1 MSTVIMF
8 SNINGGPPAADHPDR
23 RRVPAVVARG
33 VTPRWPGIH
42 LAGPGRKWPAVVNGT
57 RPAIYRAPLVRLTIV
72 GGVVV
77 GAALIISVLM
87 RRAITKQ
94 ATSLAMAEDNMVPTG
109 RAAAPSATIDADN
122 PDPTPSVHIG
132 VR

>member
-8 SNINGGPPAADHPDR
+8 SNINGGPPAADHLDR

-33 VTPRWPGIH
+33 GVTPRWPGIN
-42 LAGPGRKWPAVVNGT
+42 LVGPDRKWPALVNST
-57 RPAIYRAPLVRLTIV
+57 RPATYRAPLVRLTIV

-94 ATSLAMAEDNMVPTG
+94 ATSLAMAEDKMVPTG
-109 RAAAPSATIDADN
+109 RAAAPSADN
-122 PDPTPSVHIG
+122 PDSTPSVHIG